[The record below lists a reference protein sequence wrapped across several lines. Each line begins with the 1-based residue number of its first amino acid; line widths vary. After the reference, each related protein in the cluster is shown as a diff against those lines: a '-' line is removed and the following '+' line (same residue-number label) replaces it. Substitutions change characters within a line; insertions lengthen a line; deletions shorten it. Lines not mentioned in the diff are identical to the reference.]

1 MQRISTRRAANSVLT
16 AGARLAELKDRLT
29 DLAAIE
35 REMPLSAEQQA
46 LYQRLR
52 AEEVEARRQYEEA
65 VHRFR
70 FLSNPGLP
78 TARTAT

>member
-35 REMPLSAEQQA
+35 REMPLSPEQQV
-46 LYQRLR
+46 LYKRLR

-78 TARTAT
+78 SARTAT